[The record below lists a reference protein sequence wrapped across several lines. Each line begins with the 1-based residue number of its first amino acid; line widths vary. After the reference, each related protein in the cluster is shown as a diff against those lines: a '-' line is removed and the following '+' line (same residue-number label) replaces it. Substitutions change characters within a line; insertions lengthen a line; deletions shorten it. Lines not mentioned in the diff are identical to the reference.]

1 MRRTD
6 LACESARIAGGK
18 GVRRVSRRIGGVD
31 ITDIRVPSGAERRN
45 GRYIIL
51 EGDPAGEALPAL
63 LRRAIDQL
71 VPGNGVILAAGL
83 GNPDVTHDSLGALT
97 IRRMIPGSGA
107 RYALSAVETDV
118 SVRTGIE
125 TVKLVRGVA
134 REIGAACVIA
144 VDSLSC
150 GTPSRICRTVQLT
163 DTGITPGSG
172 TAEPRRELSERTVGI
187 PVISVG
193 VPTAVSVAALTG
205 QREHKPLL
213 AVPADEDIQVKL
225 WSECIAN
232 ALNSIIKVV

>member
-6 LACESARIAGGK
+6 LACESARLSGGK
-18 GVRRVSRRIGGVD
+18 GVRRISRRIGGVD
-31 ITDIRVPSGAERRN
+31 ITDIRVPEGTDRPK
-45 GRYIIL
+45 GRYITL
-51 EGDPAGEALPAL
+51 EGDPSGEALPAL

-97 IRRMIPGSGA
+97 IRRLVPGSGA
-107 RYALSAVETDV
+107 RYTLAAIETDV
-118 SVRTGIE
+118 AVRTGIE
-125 TVKLVRGVA
+125 TLKLVRGAA
-134 REIGAACVIA
+134 REISAACVIA

-150 GTPSRICRTVQLT
+150 GIPARICRTVQLS
-163 DTGITPGSG
+163 DSGIAPGSG

-187 PVISVG
+187 PVIAVG

-232 ALNSIIKVV
+232 ALNSIIKVI